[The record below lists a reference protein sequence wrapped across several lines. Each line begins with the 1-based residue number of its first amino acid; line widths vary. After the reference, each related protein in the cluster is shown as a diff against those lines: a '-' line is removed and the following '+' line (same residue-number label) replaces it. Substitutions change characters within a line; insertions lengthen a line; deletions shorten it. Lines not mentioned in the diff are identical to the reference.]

1 MTDRHD
7 IFTFLNKK
15 KLPKNSHKIFTVFQK
30 TVDDGLNPPPAPLSQ
45 RCLSLVAYSGFR
57 EGPE

>member
-30 TVDDGLNPPPAPLSQ
+30 TVDDGLNPPHAPPEPALPLIS
-45 RCLSLVAYSGFR
+45 RV
-57 EGPE
+57 